1 VSFPPQTAAPSPP
14 APPPE
19 KRPDEFP
26 RWPLSFPLAAAAV
39 GLPAWI
45 VISTVVTSAAGIEED
60 SPWSVVVINV
70 LFQICLAAGALLVA
84 GSSGSLRLSHFGIRP
99 APLGRAIGL
108 LAAAAGAFY
117 AFSAI
122 YAAAVR
128 PDNPQTL
135 VEDVGANESAAL
147 LVLGGLMV
155 IVIAPVCEELFFR
168 GMLFR
173 VLRNRMPFW
182 PAAAIVGAIFGVV
195 HGALIIAPVL
205 AFLGGVLCW
214 LYERTG
220 SLLPAIALH
229 VLNNTITYA
238 VLAEDGVVVAAAFGT
253 AMLVACAAALSPRP
267 ARQAR

>member
-1 VSFPPQTAAPSPP
+1 V
-14 APPPE
+14 PPPE
-19 KRPDEFP
+19 SQEEAP
-26 RWPLSFPLAAAAV
+26 RWPLWFPLAAAAV

-45 VISTVVTSAAGIEED
+45 LISAVVTSAAGIDED
-60 SPWSVVVINV
+60 SPWSVVVVNV
-70 LFQICLAAGALLVA
+70 LFQICLAAGAVLVA
-84 GSSGSLRLSHFGIRP
+84 GSTGSLRLSHFGIRP
-99 APLGRAIGL
+99 APVGRAIGM

-122 YAAAVR
+122 YGAAVR

-135 VEDVGANESAAL
+135 VEDVGANESATL

-155 IVIAPVCEELFFR
+155 IVVAPVCEELFFR

-173 VLRNRMPFW
+173 VLRNRLPFW
-182 PAAAIVGAIFGVV
+182 PAAAIVGAIFGLV

-205 AFLGGVLCW
+205 AFLGGALCW

-229 VLNNTITYA
+229 VINNTVTYA

-253 AMLVACAAALSPRP
+253 AMLVACAAALTPRP